1 ALVASD
7 GPFSAF
13 PGIDRSLAIL
23 RGHGLHLAGDEC
35 RRMDEHAPPF
45 VFRGEQRISATLK
58 NGPVTD
64 FNVMTRRAACAHTL
78 EVMEVRDIHRCTPRS
93 GLMLL
98 YVARGQVACL
108 GGRREICAEGESLL
122 VDWREEPAI
131 ELAVPE
137 PARICLAHITF
148 KETQD
153 D

>member
-1 ALVASD
+1 
-7 GPFSAF
+7 
-13 PGIDRSLAIL
+13 
-23 RGHGLHLAGDEC
+23 
-35 RRMDEHAPPF
+35 MDEHAPPF